1 MIKIFLLYIG
11 LIQTFLTLWFSKF
24 VGGNKN
30 KLKKKNVISFNFL
43 CVSVLVELQ
52 IKACFRVFYS
62 TLPHCI
68 CIVLLQFSIG
78 KESREGICYI
88 HSCFILFYFPSLLDM
103 FMGIT

>member
-30 KLKKKNVISFNFL
+30 KLKKKNVITFYFL

-68 CIVLLQFSIG
+68 CIVFVA
-78 KESREGICYI
+78 
-88 HSCFILFYFPSLLDM
+88 ILYR
-103 FMGIT
+103 